1 LKRRSKSSSTTPW
14 WLAPASVRDEKA
26 WELDSFDDLDAEE
39 RAARQLRLDDWRRM
53 REAAIVRAKRVLKD
67 SSSTPEEKHE
77 ARILIGT
84 YAVDPQL
91 MLASGS
97 GPVYHG
103 DQGMASPSN
112 RHPHTPLPPTHR
124 ATLSGRLRS
133 GLRRVGKRLRR

>member
-1 LKRRSKSSSTTPW
+1 LKRRPKSSSTTPW
-14 WLAPASVRDEKA
+14 WLAPTAVRDEKP
-26 WELDSFDDLDAEE
+26 WDPDSYDDLDAEE
-39 RAARQLRLDDWRRM
+39 RAARQLRFDDWRRM

-84 YAVDPQL
+84 YAIDPQL
-91 MLASGS
+91 MLASGF
-97 GPVYHG
+97 GPADHG
-103 DQGMASPSN
+103 NQGMATPSN
-112 RHPHTPLPPTHR
+112 PHPHTPLPPTHR